1 MYVFDSVYGTV
12 RLTFYCFASF
22 WTEEEEE
29 EEEEG
34 DYLLFNV
41 CNECAEYFLKARAD
55 FAGKKKKLDI
65 CISNPKTAPAD
76 SIYYY
81 ELQW

>member
-1 MYVFDSVYGTV
+1 VYGTV

-22 WTEEEEE
+22 WKEEEV
-29 EEEEG
+29 G
-34 DYLLFNV
+34 GYLLFSV

-55 FAGKKKKLDI
+55 FAGKKKKLDV
-65 CISNPKTAPAD
+65 CVSNPKTAPAD

-81 ELQW
+81 DLQ